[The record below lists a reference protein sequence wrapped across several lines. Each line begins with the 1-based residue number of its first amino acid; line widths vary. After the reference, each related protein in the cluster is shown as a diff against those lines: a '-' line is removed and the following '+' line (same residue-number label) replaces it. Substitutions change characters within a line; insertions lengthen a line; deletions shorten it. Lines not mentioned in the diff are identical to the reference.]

1 MSHAT
6 QILPQGTIQL
16 PAMAAFGSVVIAPQA
31 LLAIDAS
38 GYVVGSKD
46 RTITVFIVGPHQI
59 ELYGADADAF
69 KAWWDTVTG
78 TNRVV
83 PAPAGLKV

>member
-1 MSHAT
+1 MS
-6 QILPQGTIQL
+6 QQQPQIQL

-38 GYVVGSKD
+38 GYIVGSKD

-69 KAWWDTVTG
+69 KAWWDQVTG
-78 TNRVV
+78 QSRIQ
-83 PAPAGLKV
+83 PPPPGLKLA